1 MTSQPERPAAGER
14 LHREE
19 LVFAHQGLV
28 RAIARGIHR
37 SFPSYIELDDL
48 IAYGQL
54 GLAQAARDFDAE
66 RGIQF
71 STFAYYRIRG
81 AILDGANQMNWLKR
95 TTRAGDAY
103 ERMSGDLLGMD
114 AADGASGSDVNW
126 LGDTGSKLAVVFL
139 LGQAGD
145 EEARLDPA
153 DEDAT
158 LPLENLLDDE
168 LKATLRSVL
177 AELPDDAR
185 QLLQATYFEG
195 KTLKEAGE
203 GLGIS
208 KAWASRLHARSLDQ
222 LARALRR
229 AQVAE

>member
-1 MTSQPERPAAGER
+1 MTSER

-95 TTRAGDAY
+95 KTRAGDAY
-103 ERMSGDLLGMD
+103 ERMSGDLLGTD
-114 AADGASGSDVNW
+114 AADGEHARSDVNW
-126 LGDTGSKLAVVFL
+126 LGDMGGKLAVVFF

-145 EEARLDPA
+145 DEHRLDPE
-153 DEDAT
+153 DENA
-158 LPLENLLDDE
+158 PPPIESLLDDE
-168 LKATLRSVL
+168 LRAMLREQL
-177 AELPDDAR
+177 ELLPDDAR
-185 QLLQATYFEG
+185 RLLKATYFEG

-203 GLGIS
+203 TIGIS
-208 KAWASRLHARSLDQ
+208 KAWASRLHARALDQ
-222 LARALRR
+222 LARALKR
-229 AQVAE
+229 AHVAE

>member
-1 MTSQPERPAAGER
+1 MSAQR
-14 LHREE
+14 LHPDD

-48 IAYGQL
+48 IGYGQL
-54 GLAQAARDFDAE
+54 GLAQAARDFDPE

-95 TTRAGDAY
+95 VTRAGDAY
-103 ERMSGDLLGMD
+103 DRMSGDVLATD
-114 AADGASGSDVNW
+114 AADSAAGYARADEEAW
-126 LGDTGSKLAVVFL
+126 LGDVGNKLAVVFL
-139 LGQAGD
+139 LGQAG
-145 EEARLDPA
+145 
-153 DEDAT
+153 EDAEQRMEVADDHAEM
-158 LPLENLLDDE
+158 PLESMLDDE
-168 LKATLRSVL
+168 LKKTLRTL
-177 AELPDDAR
+177 IDDLPGDAR
-185 QLLQATYFEG
+185 QLVRATYFEG

-203 GLGIS
+203 QLGIS

-222 LARALRR
+222 LARGLRR
-229 AQVAE
+229 ANVAE

>member
-1 MTSQPERPAAGER
+1 MSSSR
-14 LHREE
+14 LLPDE

-37 SFPSYIELDDL
+37 SFPSYIDLDDL

-54 GLAQAARDFDAE
+54 GLAQAARDFDPH

-81 AILDGANQMNWLKR
+81 AILDGANQMNWLRR

-103 ERMSGDLLGMD
+103 ERMSGDVLATD
-114 AADGASGSDVNW
+114 AADADAGTGPKQNEAWLSDVGGK
-126 LGDTGSKLAVVFL
+126 LGMVFL
-139 LGQAGD
+139 LSQAGEGAHAAEVED
-145 EEARLDPA
+145 
-153 DEDAT
+153 DAT
-158 LPLENLLDDE
+158 EAPLESLLDDE
-168 LKATLRSVL
+168 LKRTLHSL
-177 AELPDDAR
+177 IDELPADAR
-185 QLLQATYFEG
+185 QLLRGAYFEG

-203 GLGIS
+203 ELGIS

-222 LARALRR
+222 LARGLRR
-229 AQVAE
+229 AHVAD

>member
-1 MTSQPERPAAGER
+1 MSPSRP
-14 LHREE
+14 HPDD

-48 IAYGQL
+48 IGYGQL
-54 GLAQAARDFDAE
+54 GLAQAARDYDPE

-103 ERMSGDLLGMD
+103 DRMSGDVLGTDTGDSAAGAGRTDD
-114 AADGASGSDVNW
+114 AAW
-126 LGDTGSKLAVVFL
+126 LGDVGGKLGMVFL
-139 LGQAGD
+139 LSQAG
-145 EEARLDPA
+145 
-153 DEDAT
+153 EDAQQRMDVADDEAT
-158 LPLENLLDDE
+158 IPLESLLDDE
-168 LKATLRSVL
+168 LKQSLRTLIE
-177 AELPDDAR
+177 ELPADAR
-185 QLLQATYFEG
+185 QLVRATYFEG

-203 GLGIS
+203 QIGIS

-222 LARALRR
+222 LARGLRR
-229 AQVAE
+229 AHVAE

>member
-1 MTSQPERPAAGER
+1 MTSER

-37 SFPSYIELDDL
+37 SFPSYIDLDDL

-54 GLAQAARDFDAE
+54 GLAQAARDFDAN

-81 AILDGANQMNWLKR
+81 AILDGANQMNWLR
-95 TTRAGDAY
+95 RMTRAGDAY
-103 ERMSGDLLGMD
+103 ERMSSDLLGTD
-114 AADGASGSDVNW
+114 AADGESNSSDTNW
-126 LGDTGSKLAVVFL
+126 LGDTGGKLAVVFL

-145 EEARLDPA
+145 EEHRLDP
-153 DEDAT
+153 EDDNA
-158 LPLENLLDDE
+158 PAPIESLLDEE
-168 LKATLRSVL
+168 LRGMLREQL
-177 AELPDDAR
+177 ELLPDDAR
-185 QLLQATYFEG
+185 QLLKATYFEG

-203 GLGIS
+203 AIGIS
-208 KAWASRLHARSLDQ
+208 KAWASRLHARALDQ
-222 LARALRR
+222 LARALKR
-229 AQVAE
+229 AHVAE